1 MSFFNRNLKRKRI
14 GSLVKGTIEPG
25 VLNDEAL
32 GNFIKNFASELPI
45 FFFDTVGDGNV
56 AGLVLATML
65 ETEVLE
71 IRQVNAS
78 GYIFIKFT
86 AEMDSD
92 LFEEKAPGVLEHLR
106 SMDLLNSQQ
115 EPGTVISDIN
125 T

>member
-14 GSLVKGTIEPG
+14 EHLVKGAIEPG
-25 VLNDEAL
+25 VLNEETL
-32 GNFIKNFASELPI
+32 SILIKSFSSELPI

-56 AGLVLATML
+56 AGLALATIL
-65 ETEVLE
+65 EREVLE

-78 GYIFIKFT
+78 GYTFIKFT

-106 SMDLLNSQQ
+106 SMDL
-115 EPGTVISDIN
+115 
-125 T
+125 

>member
-25 VLNDEAL
+25 VLNDETL

-65 ETEVLE
+65 ENEVLE

-92 LFEEKAPGVLEHLR
+92 LFEEKAPRVLEHLR

-115 EPGTVISDIN
+115 APGTVISDIN

>member
-14 GSLVKGTIEPG
+14 GSLVKGTIESG

-32 GNFIKNFASELPI
+32 GVFIKKFSGELPI

-65 ETEVLE
+65 EDE
-71 IRQVNAS
+71 ILDIQQVNDS
-78 GYIFIKFT
+78 GYTFIKFT

-92 LFEEKAPGVLEHLR
+92 LFAKKNPRVLEHLR
-106 SMDLLNSQQ
+106 SMELLNSHPG
-115 EPGTVISDIN
+115 PGTVIRGIN